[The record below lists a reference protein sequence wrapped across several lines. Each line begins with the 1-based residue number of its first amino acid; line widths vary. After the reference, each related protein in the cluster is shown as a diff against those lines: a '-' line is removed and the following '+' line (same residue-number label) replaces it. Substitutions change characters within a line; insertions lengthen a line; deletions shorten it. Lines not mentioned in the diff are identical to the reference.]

1 MMLRRLEYSC
11 LIGSVAL
18 IGADRIDLLGGR
30 GSFRLPPFLVLGA
43 IAVVLRF
50 AVITVEQRLFIVTT
64 PSLPRQMSFLVV
76 LVVFLFLA
84 SFSTIFGQD
93 PSRGVMQLAEVVLV
107 SVLGYC
113 VSVQILA
120 EPAPERL
127 IFRAVSLGVIVHLI
141 FCIGQC
147 IAWAYGIAPQDV
159 DVRTGSGIATLF
171 APSSSLLWVP
181 RLSGAAIDPNG
192 AGFGLVMYL
201 VLLDALVPK
210 SRYTGVLRFAIALF
224 VLLALS
230 RSAMLCWFAYYLF
243 SRKFWRKLTFRR
255 TVTWLAASALLC
267 TLLWITHKNE
277 IMDMVELGQVSYM
290 ISDRLSTGEGS
301 SGGDHVKLIQ
311 RGLEIW
317 SSSPRRMIMGIGL
330 GAEPRVLSD
339 FFGDDK
345 HGNFHC
351 LYVTVLTGLGLP
363 AFIILIVLFVYPI
376 IAREGAIPG
385 IAALATFSVPYQAHT
400 SAMFWLVLAL
410 VWAFKPKR
418 PGPFFPGHMQR
429 TPQTVRQQPSAA
441 LEMH

>member
-1 MMLRRLEYSC
+1 MLRRLEYIF
-11 LIGSVAL
+11 LVGSIAL

-30 GSFRLPPFLVLGA
+30 GSFRLPPFLVLAA
-43 IAVVLRF
+43 IAVFFRF
-50 AVITVEQRLFIVTT
+50 GIIAVEQRLFIVTT
-64 PSLPRQMSFLVV
+64 PALRRQMGFLVV

-93 PSRGVMQLAEVVLV
+93 PGRGVMQLAEVVLV

-120 EPAPERL
+120 ESAPERV

-147 IAWAYGIAPQDV
+147 IAWAYGIVPQGV
-159 DVRTGSGIATLF
+159 DAQTGLGIATLF
-171 APSSSLLWVP
+171 APSSTLLWVP
-181 RLSGAAIDPNG
+181 RLSGPAIDPNG

-201 VLLDALVPK
+201 VLLDAFVPK
-210 SRYTGVLRFAIALF
+210 SRYTGVLRFAIAVF
-224 VLLALS
+224 ILLALS

-243 SRKFWRKLTFRR
+243 SRKFWSKLSFRR
-255 TVTWLAASALLC
+255 TLKWLAAPAVLC
-267 TLLWITHKNE
+267 TLLWITHKDE
-277 IMDMVELGQVSYM
+277 ILNMLELGQVSYM
-290 ISDRLSTGEGS
+290 ISDRFSSAEGS
-301 SGGDHVKLIQ
+301 SGGDHVKLMQ

-317 SSSPRRMIMGIGL
+317 SSSPRTMIVGIGM

-363 AFIILIVLFVYPI
+363 AFIILMVLFGYPV
-376 IAREGAIPG
+376 IARDGAIPG

-410 VWAFKPKR
+410 VWAFKPK
-418 PGPFFPGHMQR
+418 
-429 TPQTVRQQPSAA
+429 VRQQPGVA